1 MHHSFEILEF
11 VSLSCSVQTDTG
23 SGISLSL
30 SLSLSKLSNA
40 VTEIREE
47 RKMVRVKDVGLHV
60 DAQIF
65 KSKRTCK
72 GAFVKNGF
80 VIGVH

>member
-30 SLSLSKLSNA
+30 SLSKLSNA

-47 RKMVRVKDVGLHV
+47 RKMARVKDVGLHV
-60 DAQIF
+60 GAQIF

-80 VIGVH
+80 VIGVQ

>member
-47 RKMVRVKDVGLHV
+47 RKMVRVKEVG
-60 DAQIF
+60 AQIF

-80 VIGVH
+80 VIGVQ